1 MAFIKLNNFTVPLMA
16 NSVTYNFVETS
27 SRATAFDG
35 TPLTFRL
42 NNKREISMTTAPLS
56 ETDAKIVENIILGEG
71 QYWSFDEDSTIS
83 AGTAYHH
90 KAFLYSS
97 KGYGATSAN
106 SAILQDTTNTSPGS
120 SGALNASTTLTYPS
134 TAFLGAND
142 LTVNLWASKADGN
155 VTTAEY
161 LFALEDSGANN
172 LYTIFVRGSSENI
185 DFVTKGGGYTSTLGP
200 SAHDFTGIDN
210 FNMITCVLRKNPAA
224 GEYNKEVWIDGVRI
238 SYASISAAS
247 ILLGRYV
254 PDFSLITEM
263 SIGTNAATKNF
274 SGRIDD
280 VLVVPYAAS
289 SDLISAWYGLGDTH
303 SKDMCPLPKFYVD
316 GDIIPDDI
324 VSSEFEG
331 SIEDITFVKS
341 GDGPLRQISFTIYE

>member
-1 MAFIKLNNFTVPLMA
+1 M
-16 NSVTYNFVETS
+16 
-27 SRATAFDG
+27 
-35 TPLTFRL
+35 
-42 NNKREISMTTAPLS
+42 
-56 ETDAKIVENIILGEG
+56 
-71 QYWSFDEDSTIS
+71 
-83 AGTAYHH
+83 
-90 KAFLYSS
+90 
-97 KGYGATSAN
+97 
-106 SAILQDTTNTSPGS
+106 
-120 SGALNASTTLTYPS
+120 
-134 TAFLGAND
+134 GAND